1 VKLVI
6 PFSYLKIKVSQIRP
20 LREVEGIWQRRT
32 ERAEEALR
40 QAQLRE
46 QTARTT
52 LEQAR
57 LTLAHYTEHL
67 PGLIE
72 QLYADCIGYKVTT
85 LFVQD
90 KAFDE
95 RKFRAHVAE
104 LQAKV
109 TDAEKELNFS
119 VDAVREAQRVLNK
132 ERVKLEAMQHLI
144 KQEKIKI
151 AVAEGRSLAKTLDDL
166 AGAKYTRQMRKTL

>member
-1 VKLVI
+1 M
-6 PFSYLKIKVSQIRP
+6 SQIRS

-46 QTARTT
+46 QTARTA

-57 LTLAHYTEHL
+57 VALAHYIERL

-72 QLYADCIGYKVTT
+72 QLYADCIGYEVTPQ
-85 LFVQD
+85 FVQD

-95 RKFRAHVAE
+95 GRLRAHVAE

-109 TDAEKELNFS
+109 TDAEKELS
-119 VDAVREAQRVLNK
+119 AAVEGVREAQRVLNK
-132 ERVKLEAMQHLI
+132 ERVKLETMQDLI
-144 KQEKIKI
+144 KQEQIKI

-166 AGAKYTRQMRKTL
+166 AGAKYARQMREAMNHS

>member
-1 VKLVI
+1 M
-6 PFSYLKIKVSQIRP
+6 SQLRP

-46 QTARTT
+46 QAARTA

-57 LTLAHYTEHL
+57 VTLAQYIERL

-72 QLYADCIGYKVTT
+72 QLYADCIGFEVTPQ
-85 LFVQD
+85 LVQD

-95 RKFRAHVAE
+95 GKLRARVAE
-104 LQAKV
+104 LRAEV
-109 TDAEKELNFS
+109 TDAEKELE
-119 VDAVREAQRVLNK
+119 AAMEGVREAQRVLNK
-132 ERVKLEAMQHLI
+132 ERVKLEAMQDLI

-151 AVAEGRSLAKTLDDL
+151 AVAEGRTLAKTLDDL
-166 AGAKYTRQMRKTL
+166 SGSKYTRQMRESP